1 MSGQA
6 LHHLCSRCLL
16 KPYKRLYHHQARFF
30 MKLAAIKFFT
40 RISAM
45 VEPEPPLR
53 VGLKEGIDI
62 GTLVDLDSMLN
73 FDDDQDDVKDF
84 LTLVLLRHLGL
95 SMPSFGR
102 FSPERLYSILSN
114 EFFESEEVYL
124 EAVRASEGNPRDFFK
139 LLSLCAANV
148 GVEGDRRVSRRNV
161 IAAAN
166 QLTED
171 KEALSESLAAE
182 LF

>member
-1 MSGQA
+1 
-6 LHHLCSRCLL
+6 
-16 KPYKRLYHHQARFF
+16 
-30 MKLAAIKFFT
+30 
-40 RISAM
+40 M

-102 FSPERLYSILSN
+102 FSPEGYIRYCRTSSLSVRKYIWKQFGLPKVTRGIFLN
-114 EFFESEEVYL
+114 FCRSALRMSESREIDAFQDET
-124 EAVRASEGNPRDFFK
+124 
-139 LLSLCAANV
+139 LL
-148 GVEGDRRVSRRNV
+148 R
-161 IAAAN
+161 
-166 QLTED
+166 QLT
-171 KEALSESLAAE
+171 S
-182 LF
+182 